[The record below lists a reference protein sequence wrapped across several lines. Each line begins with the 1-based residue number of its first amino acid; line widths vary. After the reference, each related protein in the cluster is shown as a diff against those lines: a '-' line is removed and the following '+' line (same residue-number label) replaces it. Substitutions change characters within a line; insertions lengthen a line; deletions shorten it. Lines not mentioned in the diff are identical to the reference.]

1 MEVKILSACLIVL
14 ILQLNSFF
22 QGCAILECLNN
33 RVRNEMQKLKAEN
46 VGVQKQID
54 TYELTPMAFGSKVRA

>member
-1 MEVKILSACLIVL
+1 MCRNASNIFITGVV
-14 ILQLNSFF
+14 
-22 QGCAILECLNN
+22 GLECLNN

-54 TYELTPMAFGSKVRA
+54 TYELTPMAFGSKVRT